1 MRRPRDFL
9 SEIKNQSLIN
19 EILSFISMK
28 AFTTLEK
35 VKINQ
40 TWGILAFW
48 FFNDSKRRQ
57 IIFKPRF
64 KLSEEIK

>member
-1 MRRPRDFL
+1 
-9 SEIKNQSLIN
+9 
-19 EILSFISMK
+19 MK

>member
-1 MRRPRDFL
+1 
-9 SEIKNQSLIN
+9 
-19 EILSFISMK
+19 MK

-48 FFNDSKRRQ
+48 FFNDSKRR
-57 IIFKPRF
+57 
-64 KLSEEIK
+64 